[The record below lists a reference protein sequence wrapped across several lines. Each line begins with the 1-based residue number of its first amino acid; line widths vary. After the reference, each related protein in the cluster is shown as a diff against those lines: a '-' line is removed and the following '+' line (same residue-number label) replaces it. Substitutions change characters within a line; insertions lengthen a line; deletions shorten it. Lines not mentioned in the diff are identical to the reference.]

1 MHTIIVSAYSP
12 LDACPQVFLSFVSAR
27 QASNEHT
34 AKTIC
39 MRFLVDPCPPSG
51 SCLVYVGFVRPGQ
64 NAADIVCPWRG
75 KSALISVRRNGEVH
89 DPNRA
94 STATKRHPSSSPLDV
109 DRGDIVLAGEDRCHW
124 ESTSIGNGYSPNPDI
139 VFKCVDAGLAAVV
152 GAAVER
158 RMQQRLG
165 GTLPDVPELTE
176 APGDSR
182 NESAKGGEVQVQPTP
197 SIPYG
202 HQENKREPF
211 FRPERPIDG
220 DAETQQSAAEDT
232 FVETSTTKD
241 NHTLD
246 DTAIGSGRSDA
257 DDCRQTSSS
266 DSRRDGSHQ
275 PHADAATGSRKSGLA
290 LDPAARPQVC
300 VPLAGVGDSGCI
312 GMVGVQGFATGA
324 VVDDED
330 WRDWFAARM
339 APLRKGENRAVKR
352 LKLVRPRVLPAQGRL
367 ESVPS
372 GTAARVVYGSVE
384 KVSSKRGRPVYTVRC
399 EQGGQDRV
407 LDFQRY
413 SV

>member
-1 MHTIIVSAYSP
+1 M
-12 LDACPQVFLSFVSAR
+12 
-27 QASNEHT
+27 
-34 AKTIC
+34 
-39 MRFLVDPCPPSG
+39 
-51 SCLVYVGFVRPGQ
+51 
-64 NAADIVCPWRG
+64 
-75 KSALISVRRNGEVH
+75 H

-94 STATKRHPSSSPLDV
+94 STATKSHPSSSPLDV
-109 DRGDIVLAGEDRCHW
+109 DRGDIALAGEDRCHW

-158 RMQQRLG
+158 REQERLR

-176 APGDSR
+176 APGASR
-182 NESAKGGEVQVQPTP
+182 NEIAKGEEVQVQPTP
-197 SIPYG
+197 SIPYRY
-202 HQENKREPF
+202 QENKREPMF
-211 FRPERPIDG
+211 QAERPIDG
-220 DAETQQSAAEDT
+220 DTETQQSAADDT
-232 FVETSTTKD
+232 FIETSTTKD
-241 NHTLD
+241 NNTLD
-246 DTAIGSGRSDA
+246 NTAISSGGSDA
-257 DDCRQTSSS
+257 DDYHQTPSS

-275 PHADAATGSRKSGLA
+275 PHADATKNSRKSGGLA

-339 APLRKGENRAVKR
+339 APLRKAENRAVKR

-372 GTAARVVYGSVE
+372 GTAARVVYGRVE
-384 KVSSKRGRPVYTVRC
+384 KISSKRGRPVYTVRC
-399 EQGGQDRV
+399 EQGGRV
-407 LDFQRY
+407 GSSIFSTTLYNLVGFCHLKVLQISLYVKQMHKFECTKGCQNARSRGCLTLACDMI
-413 SV
+413 